1 MQAVM
6 TLRMAAVYPM
16 QTSPDRPK
24 ASAEPRL
31 AVTAGVRRC
40 RGHDERH
47 GYDGYLWRQPH
58 RRLLRD
64 RKRLARRGIGAGV
77 KIRLRAVRRRRWSA
91 EDKLRIVR
99 ETLGSGAV
107 ANWHGTS
114 TGLLFT
120 SRKEIGQRG

>member
-1 MQAVM
+1 MSVDLAGM
-6 TLRMAAVYPM
+6 TNDTDMMA
-16 QTSPDRPK
+16 TSY
-24 ASAEPRL
+24 
-31 AVTAGVRRC
+31 G
-40 RGHDERH
+40 GI
-47 GYDGYLWRQPH
+47 PH

-77 KIRLRAVRRRRWSA
+77 KIRLRAVRRRGWSA

-120 SRKEIGQRG
+120 SRKEIGQRGVGG